1 MSYYPQLAERFSELF
16 ASIANDRVLVL
27 GHARPDGDCIGSQL
41 ALTRLLRTEGV
52 DAVAYN
58 ADPIPDALSFLMAET
73 EIGKLSPDALDG
85 SPLIFVDCADQLRI
99 GPKSSK
105 LIERS
110 HFLGNIDHHIS
121 NTKFANFNLVESSS
135 AATCEILAGLA
146 FDFGWD
152 VDPLT
157 AQCLLTGIMT
167 DTGRYSYAA
176 TSSRVFELS
185 ARLVDCG
192 ARSVV
197 SAQSLYENE
206 PLCRLELLQ
215 RFLATLTTHC
225 EGKLGTG
232 FLLHQDFLDT
242 GAKYEHT
249 EGFVDYTRAI
259 EGVRVGVYFEQK
271 KTTVKG
277 SFRAETPDYRVDQLA
292 RQFGGGGHACA
303 AAFSTEESL
312 EEIRPKVFAA
322 IEQRLTEVEQEKEI

>member
-41 ALTRLLRTEGV
+41 ALTRLLRAEGV

-58 ADPIPDALSFLMAET
+58 ADPVPDALSFLMGDTKIEKFSA
-73 EIGKLSPDALDG
+73 DALDG
-85 SPLIFVDCADQLRI
+85 SSLLFVDCADEVRI

-105 LIERS
+105 LIEGS
-110 HFLGNIDHHIS
+110 NYLGNIDHHIS
-121 NTKFANFNLVESSS
+121 NTNFAHFNLVESGS
-135 AATCEILAGLA
+135 AATCEIIAGLA

-192 ARSVV
+192 ARPVLT
-197 SAQSLYENE
+197 AQALYENE
-206 PLCRLELLQ
+206 PKCRLQLLQ
-215 RFLATLTTHC
+215 RFLATLTTRC
-225 EGKLGTG
+225 DGKVGTG
-232 FLLHQDFLDT
+232 YVLHQDFLDT

-249 EGFVDYTRAI
+249 EGFVDYTRAL
-259 EGVRVGVYFEQK
+259 EGVKIGIYFEQK
-271 KTTVKG
+271 KSTVKG
-277 SFRAETPDYRVDQLA
+277 SFRAESAEYRVDRLA

-303 AAFSTEESL
+303 AAFSSDESL

-322 IEQRLTEVEQEKEI
+322 IERRLAEVEQEKEV